1 MRLSFP
7 KRASIAAVAAA
18 SLAMG
23 LLVPASPAVAQ
34 ETYPDSGPSVM
45 PAAPNNV
52 PAYEPQLGRG
62 QQLLAGEPQNIAL
75 GSSAA
80 SAHSALVRLSVFDVA
95 QALEVT
101 LAGATALTAA
111 TGRSASTTVLVPVTA
126 GEVSMQASANAN
138 ARLDVLALFSGDPAA
153 AGSTVALREP
163 VLRADTLG
171 ALASGGVG
179 EGIGTAETSVG
190 LIGLGGVP
198 VDGVRS
204 AHVTATVTANAPSTL
219 VLDGQRLPLAAGTTS
234 ISTVVT
240 PSADGDVQ
248 VHAEGSAVQLRL
260 HVRGYVAEAA
270 ENAAAVNGPGSFW
283 PTTNATSR
291 QYTVNESAPQAVEL
305 EGVGGTQYVLA
316 LVDAAATGNLTM
328 VELGK
333 TYRGRARGAVV
344 DPQAGAQPQLALVPT
359 TDPAL
364 TLRRGSTGVSVLEL
378 GSFLGTDTGTTAG
391 AGSLSLTSPT
401 TNKVDA
407 SDTLALTFE
416 GTATPDGTAP
426 LRIEV
431 KLDGKPHGSAA
442 VRPGNNGL
450 GWTFTTALK
459 DAATH
464 TFDFVLVHRSGAT
477 STTSWSGGVTLPGAD
492 ATVLTPDTVVIGSPG
507 HVAEV
512 QSVVDDA
519 VYFASDPNV
528 VPGEII
534 ASGSTAGAPN
544 GFLRR
549 VVAVDIVDG
558 QWKLTTVLATLDEV
572 ILQADYEHTEQL
584 GTKHLAGISEEP
596 ADPANAQSITNEFF
610 NVLTG
615 DQVDLA
621 PYPGEVLNPE
631 GEVLENASLATGFSG
646 SAGGASR
653 SVPGVLPMETEL
665 EEKLSFKMGA
675 TLNGEEEEEGPDDP
689 NGDNKDNVKVSLSAE
704 AEMGFALK
712 VKLKS
717 TLKWTEASWLPPK
730 PPLPYPS
737 VDEFATSQESTAK
750 ATSKMTV
757 AAERSWSKEWD
768 GPSKTVNFNPLTFS
782 VGILPVVVTSALK
795 VDLKGELGITGTA
808 TLAASASVERKHV
821 LGFQYKDGKVGPI
834 DEGPKTTYKPFALDD
849 GTGLKGAVE
858 ATVGPEIAFT
868 AKLYDLAGPEM
879 GFSIKV
885 GTSVTAE
892 ASLEKGTVEF
902 ELFLEGKLFI
912 KAELTVPVI
921 KKKLLSVT
929 LLETTKKWGLKK
941 TLFDYKDLFP
951 EDPAEDPNPETPP
964 DDDVDYGQDEL
975 SPANKEVAA
984 LDVNGADVLS
994 SFFVEGPPDPSAAG
1008 VFSQAVGGLPT
1019 TGNDYFVMSTG
1030 RAGHLFDDF
1039 MDNGVFG
1046 VGSKRG
1052 PGINDAT
1059 TLRIDL
1065 DVPAKVNCLIG
1076 FDFRFY
1082 SDEYPNFVGS
1092 RYNDAFIVELDKS
1105 TWTVEGQEITAPR
1118 NFAFDELGNPITINS
1133 AGPWTINKQNALG
1146 TAFNGATSLLR
1157 ATTPVTPGK
1166 HSLFLSIFDMGDSAL
1181 DSAVLIDSIEFGTVG
1196 NPATQCQQG
1205 VSVG

>member
-1 MRLSFP
+1 MRLSFA
-7 KRASIAAVAAA
+7 KRASVAAVAAA

-23 LLVPASPAVAQ
+23 LLVPAAPAVAQ
-34 ETYPDSGPSVM
+34 ETYPDSGPSVL
-45 PAAPNNV
+45 PVVSSNV

-62 QQLLAGEPQNIAL
+62 QQLRAGEPQNIAL

-80 SAHSALVRLSVFDVA
+80 SSHSALVRLSVFDVA
-95 QALEVT
+95 QTLEVT
-101 LAGATALTAA
+101 LVGATALTAG

-126 GEVSMQASANAN
+126 GQVSVQASADAN

-163 VLRADTLG
+163 VVRADTLG

-179 EGIGTAETSVG
+179 EGIGTTETSIG

-198 VDGVRS
+198 VEGVRS
-204 AHVTATVTANAPSTL
+204 AHVTATVTANTPSTL

-240 PSADGDVQ
+240 PSSDGDVK
-248 VHAEGSAVQLRL
+248 VHAEGSPVQLRL

-283 PTTNATSR
+283 PTANANSR
-291 QYTVNESAPQAVEL
+291 QYTVNESAAQAVEL
-305 EGVGGTQYVLA
+305 EGVAGTQYVLA
-316 LVDAAATGNLTM
+316 LVDAAATGSLTM

-359 TDPAL
+359 MDPVL

-391 AGSLSLTSPT
+391 GGSLSLTSPT

-431 KLDGKPHGSAA
+431 KLDGSPHGSAA
-442 VRPGNNGL
+442 VRAGNDGL
-450 GWTFTTALK
+450 HWTFTSALK
-459 DAATH
+459 DAANH
-464 TFDFVLVHRSGAT
+464 SFEFVLVHRSGAT
-477 STTSWSGGVTLPGAD
+477 STTTWSGGVTLPGAD

-512 QSVVDDA
+512 DAVLDDA
-519 VYFASDPNV
+519 VYFVSDPNV

-584 GTKHLAGISEEP
+584 GTKHLAGISQEP

-631 GEVLENASLATGFSG
+631 GEVLESTPLATGFLG
-646 SAGGASR
+646 SAGGAGGAGM

-665 EEKLSFKMGA
+665 EEKLSFKIGA
-675 TLNGEEEEEGPDDP
+675 TLNDEEEEEGPDDP
-689 NGDNKDNVKVSLSAE
+689 NEESKDNVKVSLSAE

-737 VDEFATSQESTAK
+737 VDEFSTSQESTAK
-750 ATSKMTV
+750 ATSKLTV

-768 GPSKTVNFNPLTFS
+768 GPSKSINFNPLTFS
-782 VGILPVVVTSALK
+782 VGILPVVVTSNLK
-795 VDLKGELGITGTA
+795 VDLKGEFGITGTA

-821 LGFQYKDGKVGPI
+821 LGFQYKDGKVSPI
-834 DEGPKTTYKPFALDD
+834 DEGPETTYKPFALDE
-849 GTGLKGAVE
+849 GTGFKGAIE

-879 GFSIKV
+879 GFSVKV
-885 GTSVTAE
+885 GTSLAAE

-929 LLETTKKWGLKK
+929 LLEMTKKWGLRK

-951 EDPAEDPNPETPP
+951 EDPDPETPP
-964 DDDVDYGQDEL
+964 DGDVDYGQDEL
-975 SPANKEVAA
+975 SPATNEVAA
-984 LDVNGADVLS
+984 LDVKGANVLS
-994 SFFVEGPPDPSAAG
+994 SFFVEGPPHPSAAG

-1030 RAGHLFDDF
+1030 QAGHLFDDF
-1039 MDNGVFG
+1039 MDDGGFG

-1052 PGINDAT
+1052 TGINDAT

-1065 DVPAKVNCLIG
+1065 DVPANVNCLIG

-1082 SDEYPNFVGS
+1082 SDEYPDFVGS

-1133 AGPWTINKQNALG
+1133 AGPWTINKQNASG

-1181 DSAVLIDSIEFGTVG
+1181 DSAVLIDSIKFGTVG
-1196 NPATQCQQG
+1196 NAATQCQQG